1 MKTFKRITVIL
12 LVAIMVVSVVACRH
26 ATGGRAGE
34 SHTITSG
41 DLASS
46 GIKIDSTTYKKT
58 SEVYVIVPNTTGYV
72 AMSDDS
78 SWSTY
83 YSGSNDVY
91 KGVFINGRKVTLSP
105 FIISQY
111 EVTQE
116 LYQVVMQSD
125 TSVNATPSYCKSN
138 PSTGEY
144 QVKRPVE
151 YLTWYDAVYFC
162 NALTKLTMS
171 EEDCVYTITD
181 IIRDETAK
189 QITSATVSM
198 DKTKKGYRLPTEAE

>member
-125 TSVNATPSYCKSN
+125 TSVNATPSGFKTDSFS
-138 PSTGEY
+138 PATGEI
-144 QVKRPVE
+144 QKLRPVE
-151 YLTWYDAVYFC
+151 KVTWYDAVYFC

-171 EEDCVYTITD
+171 EEVL
-181 IIRDETAK
+181 RDN
-189 QITSATVSM
+189 
-198 DKTKKGYRLPTEAE
+198 